1 MKVNELEL
9 LIEKLTEKIDN
20 IDLIYGGCRFF
31 VYILFGP
38 YVISI

>member
-1 MKVNELEL
+1 M

-20 IDLIYGGCRFF
+20 VDLINEGIVFLF
-31 VYILFGP
+31 ILYILFGP